1 METTKMSNFTCQ
13 LKSFISIFFTCQV
26 SAYELQPF
34 SCYEL
39 ANDIYL
45 QTAKTVFSHL
55 TWLTELP
62 LSLFSI
68 EFIFFCS
75 FTTFYKGSLIAAN
88 RSQWLKHIPSSKYVH
103 RYVSLGFL
111 LIIKRKP
118 RETYLCTYHVIAK
131 VRNDSN
137 NIITLLGSQCKTLLP
152 PCNNDKESKQLQQVI
167 CKTSKDIEIMI
178 NLQQFCLGSL
188 DIPCC

>member
-88 RSQWLKHIPSSKYVH
+88 RSQRLKHIPSSKYVH

-111 LIIKRKP
+111 LI
-118 RETYLCTYHVIAK
+118 HVIAK

-188 DIPCC
+188 DIPCS

>member
-1 METTKMSNFTCQ
+1 MSCNVSLAMNWQMTYYKTANNVFSQ
-13 LKSFISIFFTCQV
+13 LK
-26 SAYELQPF
+26 
-34 SCYEL
+34 
-39 ANDIYL
+39 
-45 QTAKTVFSHL
+45 
-55 TWLTELP
+55 WLTELP

-88 RSQWLKHIPSSKYVH
+88 RSQQVKHIPSSKYICF
-103 RYVSLGFL
+103 SQLS
-111 LIIKRKP
+111 LII
-118 RETYLCTYHVIAK
+118 HIIAK

-167 CKTSKDIEIMI
+167 CKTCKDIEITI